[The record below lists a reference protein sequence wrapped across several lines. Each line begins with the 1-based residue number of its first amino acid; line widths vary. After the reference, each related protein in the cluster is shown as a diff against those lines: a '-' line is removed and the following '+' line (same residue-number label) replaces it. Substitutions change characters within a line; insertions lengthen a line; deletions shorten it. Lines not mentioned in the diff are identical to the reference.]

1 MALVH
6 EFLQAA
12 ASLALKGQQE
22 VLQGVPECSDDA
34 HREALVKASGLFNK
48 LAQEIYTLLGRLE
61 RDDDD
66 DTDTDN
72 AYTD

>member
-22 VLQGVPECSDDA
+22 VLQGVPDSTDDA
-34 HREALVKASGLFNK
+34 HREALIKASGLFNK
-48 LAQEIYTLLGRLE
+48 VAQDIYVLLGRLE

-66 DTDTDN
+66 TGGD
-72 AYTD
+72 YTDDQ

>member
-22 VLQGVPECSDDA
+22 VLQGVPDDA

-66 DTDTDN
+66 DTDTES
-72 AYTD
+72 ATYQ